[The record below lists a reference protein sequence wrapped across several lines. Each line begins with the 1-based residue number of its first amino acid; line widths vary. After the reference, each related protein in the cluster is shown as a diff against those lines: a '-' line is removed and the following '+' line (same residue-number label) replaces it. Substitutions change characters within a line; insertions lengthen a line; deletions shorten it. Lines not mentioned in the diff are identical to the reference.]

1 MLRNTRGCADDD
13 ARPEPPPA
21 PFPSVMLLRRRE
33 RDADAADDPSAAL
46 KRWIASDHVR
56 LTRSFL
62 EDPQRFLRHL
72 LDGD

>member
-1 MLRNTRGCADDD
+1 
-13 ARPEPPPA
+13 
-21 PFPSVMLLRRRE
+21 MLLRRRE

-62 EDPQRFLRHL
+62 EDPQSFLRHL